1 MQPPGVPFDV
11 PTVDAEAGARTRGS
25 LARYSGPAG
34 AFGRLEDLAV
44 WLSEVQ
50 GTDPP
55 RALRRRT
62 AVVVAGDHGIAA
74 RSVSAA
80 GAPTTSAA
88 ARAVLAEAGP
98 TAALAATARAHV
110 RLLDVSVRWPAGTAP
125 APSHVADGSGAIDVA
140 DALDDTTFAAAFA
153 AGQAFVDAEVDGGTD
168 VLLVGSVGRGAT
180 TAAAAVVAALAAVE
194 PVVTVG
200 RGSGIDDTT
209 WMRKATAVRDALRRV
224 WPHRHDAREVL
235 RIAGGP
241 DLVALTGVLVQAA
254 VRRTPVVLDGVV
266 AAACALAAEALAPG
280 ARRFWLAAQSG
291 PEPAET
297 LALSRL
303 DLPALVDLGIRAD
316 AAAAAL
322 ATLPVLDAAVALCPG
337 ADEAAAADDTAG
349 ADETGGA
356 GSTDEPGP
364 DPAL

>member
-1 MQPPGVPFDV
+1 MPGSDVPSSAVPFDI

-25 LARYSGPAG
+25 LARYAGPPG

-44 WLSEVQ
+44 WLAEVQ
-50 GTDPP
+50 GTEPP
-55 RALRRRT
+55 RPLHRRT

-74 RSVSAA
+74 RAVSAA

-88 ARAVLAEAGP
+88 VRAFLAEDGP
-98 TAALAATARAHV
+98 TAALAATARAQL
-110 RLLDVSVRWPAGTAP
+110 RLLDISVRWPVGTELP
-125 APSHVADGSGAIDVA
+125 PSHVADGSGAIDVA
-140 DALDDTTFAAAFA
+140 DAADDTTVAAALA
-153 AGQAFVDAEVDGGTD
+153 AGRAFVDAEVDAGTD
-168 VLLVGSVGRGAT
+168 ILLVGSIGRGAT
-180 TAAAAVVAALAAVE
+180 TAAAAVIAALAAVE

-200 RGSGIDDTT
+200 RGSGIDDIT
-209 WMRKATAVRDALRRV
+209 WMRKAAAVRDALRRA
-224 WPHRHDAREVL
+224 WPHRHDARAVL

-241 DLVALTGVLVQAA
+241 DLVALTGVLIQAA

-291 PEPAET
+291 PEPAQT

-303 DLPALVDLGIRAD
+303 DLPAVLELGVRAD
-316 AAAAAL
+316 AAAAAF
-322 ATLPVLDAAVALCPG
+322 AALPLLDAAVALCPG
-337 ADEAAAADDTAG
+337 TDT
-349 ADETGGA
+349 
-356 GSTDEPGP
+356 TDAPGP